1 MFLPYFFSFE
11 LGAYG
16 AQYLNYS
23 ANLPYSHLVVALF
36 ISVLSVFILF
46 HSQYH
51 IFLCKRNTKMVM
63 GRCPFSASEKIEE
76 NKGKKSTKTQ
86 SISIFSSSISSYK
99 RNDTFVAIQATHV
112 KPFFGTSVC

>member
-11 LGAYG
+11 LEAYG

-76 NKGKKSTKTQ
+76 NKGKKAQRHSLLVSSALAFLPTKEMTLLWL
-86 SISIFSSSISSYK
+86 Y
-99 RNDTFVAIQATHV
+99 RL
-112 KPFFGTSVC
+112 PM